1 MEQQNQQVKPLD
13 ETIPIITLTGKAMN
27 KIKGVTLSNP
37 NYEGKLF
44 RISVE
49 GGGCSGFQYGFSFD
63 DPKEGDI
70 KVSCGDLNV
79 LVDSQT
85 RLYVHGSQ
93 IDYVEDLKSSGFVV
107 QNPKAKATC
116 GCGVSFTV

>member
-1 MEQQNQQVKPLD
+1 MEQQNQQVSPLD
-13 ETIPIITLTGKAMN
+13 ETTPIVTLTGKALN
-27 KIKGVTLSNP
+27 KIKGVTMENP
-37 NYEGKLF
+37 SYHGKFF

-63 DPKEGDI
+63 EPKEGDI
-70 KVSCGDLNV
+70 KVNCEDLNV

-85 RLYVHGSQ
+85 RLYIHGSQ

-107 QNPKAKATC
+107 NNPKAKASC
-116 GCGVSFTV
+116 GCGTSFTI

>member
-44 RISVE
+44 PQMHSILRLLSE
-49 GGGCSGFQYGFSFD
+49 FQ
-63 DPKEGDI
+63 
-70 KVSCGDLNV
+70 
-79 LVDSQT
+79 
-85 RLYVHGSQ
+85 
-93 IDYVEDLKSSGFVV
+93 
-107 QNPKAKATC
+107 
-116 GCGVSFTV
+116 